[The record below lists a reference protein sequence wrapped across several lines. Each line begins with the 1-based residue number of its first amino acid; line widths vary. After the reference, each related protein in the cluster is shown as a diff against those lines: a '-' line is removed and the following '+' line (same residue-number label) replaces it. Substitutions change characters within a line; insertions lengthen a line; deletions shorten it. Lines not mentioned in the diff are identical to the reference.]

1 MLTNDKVNVFT
12 LEHASGHNWGDVF
25 IFADRI
31 DAKPDNNAPTHKQT
45 YAEVSARLSLDYAFG
60 FTFDSDILKDTY
72 LAATWEL
79 ASISEPNFSNGFDN

>member
-1 MLTNDKVNVFT
+1 VLTNDKVNVFT